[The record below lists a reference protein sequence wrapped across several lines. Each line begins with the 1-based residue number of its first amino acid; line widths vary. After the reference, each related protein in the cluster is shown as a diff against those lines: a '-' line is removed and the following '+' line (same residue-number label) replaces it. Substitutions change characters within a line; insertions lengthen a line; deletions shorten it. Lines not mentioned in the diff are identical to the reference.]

1 VTDGRGDDRDT
12 TSGAGPEAPARPKS
26 YRHIL
31 ADEVAQGLTELER
44 PAHGLALSGL
54 SAGLDIGFSV
64 LLMATFLTVAGPD
77 ASDLVREAG
86 RSALYSVGFILVIL
100 GRSELFTEHTTLAAF
115 PVLAGRAPLRRL
127 GRLWGIVYAAN
138 VVGASAFA
146 LLAAW
151 LGPALGICAPGAFEE
166 IALPLVD
173 LAALPMFLSA
183 VLAGWLMGLLSWLL
197 SAAQDSTSRILVTAI
212 VASAIGFLGLHHC
225 IVGTVE
231 VLAAAFAGTSVGA
244 GDFAR
249 FLLWATTGNVVGGV
263 VFVAL
268 IKYGHSTRAG
278 PEARPE
284 PVHRE

>member
-1 VTDGRGDDRDT
+1 MTDGETGDRDT
-12 TSGAGPEAPARPKS
+12 TSGGGAEAPDRPKS
-26 YRHIL
+26 YRTIL

-64 LLMATFLTVAGPD
+64 LLMATFLTLAGPE
-77 ASDLVREAG
+77 ASHLGREAG

-100 GRSELFTEHTTLAAF
+100 GRSELFTEHTTLAVF
-115 PVLAGRAPLRRL
+115 PVLAGRAPLRKL
-127 GRLWGIVYAAN
+127 GRLWGIVYGAN
-138 VVGASAFA
+138 FVGATAFA

-151 LGPALGICAPGAFEE
+151 LGPALGICAPDAFDE

-173 LAALPMFLSA
+173 LPAIPMFLSA

-197 SAAQDSTSRILVTAI
+197 SAAQDSMSRILVTAI

-231 VLAAAFAGTSVGA
+231 VLAAAFSGNAVGA
-244 GDFAR
+244 ADFGR

-268 IKYGHSTRAG
+268 IKYGHSTRSG

-284 PVHRE
+284 PVDGA

>member
-1 VTDGRGDDRDT
+1 MTGGEAGGPDG
-12 TSGAGPEAPARPKS
+12 SAGPGAEAPDRPKS

-44 PAHGLALSGL
+44 PARGLALSGL

-64 LLMATFLTVAGPD
+64 LLMATFLTLAGPEV
-77 ASDLVREAG
+77 SHLGREAG
-86 RSALYSVGFILVIL
+86 RSALYSVGFVLVIL
-100 GRSELFTEHTTLAAF
+100 GRSELFTEHTTLAVF
-115 PVLAGRAPLRRL
+115 PVLAGRAPLWKL
-127 GRLWGIVYAAN
+127 GRLWGIVYGANLAGAA
-138 VVGASAFA
+138 VFA

-151 LGPALGICAPGAFEE
+151 LGPALGICAPGAFDE
-166 IALPLVD
+166 IALPLVEPP
-173 LAALPMFLSA
+173 ALPMFLSA

-231 VLAAAFAGTSVGA
+231 VLTAALAGTSVGTA
-244 GDFAR
+244 DFAR
-249 FLLWATTGNVVGGV
+249 FLFWATAGNVVGGV

-268 IKYGHSTRAG
+268 IKYGHSTRPG
-278 PEARPE
+278 PEASPE
-284 PVHRE
+284 PVDRN